1 MKHIARAEVPM
12 LRQETQYTCCAT
24 SIAACLQALGKYQTE
39 QDVNKVLNAGP
50 MRGASWEAMLATV
63 QYFGLRGSLVVP
75 CTVEM
80 LKSWTDRKI
89 PIVIGWNPRDRP
101 WSHASVVL
109 DVTGEPGARMI
120 HIMDPNLPNPSK
132 SEMVLSED
140 DFYAK
145 WVEPIGDNL
154 IVRRPAMAVE
164 REVSVG
170 GLQVRASRHASI
182 KAATLTDKID
192 ARTARAVNAVLNRKG
207 LDGNGRFRRAEDGY
221 VAAMD
226 TLGDFGI
233 ELDEVVHSADF
244 KSDSKVL
251 NIRLAWT
258 NPDDSFSPISVHNR
272 VLHLSYYRLDDGKYE
287 VLSYLS

>member
-1 MKHIARAEVPM
+1 MKHLARAEVPM

-24 SIAACLQALGKYQTE
+24 SIAACLQALGKDLTE

-63 QYFGLRGSLVVP
+63 QYFGLRGNLVVP

-80 LKSWTDRKI
+80 LKSWTDKKI
-89 PIVIGWNPRDRP
+89 PIVIGWNPRNRP

-109 DVTGEPGARMI
+109 DVTGDPGARMV

-132 SEMVLSED
+132 SELILSED

-170 GLQVRASRHASI
+170 GFQLRASRHAI
-182 KAATLTDKID
+182 KTLDLTNKID
-192 ARTARAVNAVLNRKG
+192 ARTARAINGVLNRKG

-221 VAAMD
+221 VIAVD
-226 TLGDFGI
+226 TLRDFGI
-233 ELDEVVHSADF
+233 ELDDVVHSENF
-244 KSDSKVL
+244 RLDSNTL
-251 NIRLAWT
+251 NIHLAWT
-258 NPDDSFSPISVHNR
+258 NPDDVFSPISVHNR
-272 VLHLSYYRLDDGKYE
+272 VLYLYFYKLDNDKYE